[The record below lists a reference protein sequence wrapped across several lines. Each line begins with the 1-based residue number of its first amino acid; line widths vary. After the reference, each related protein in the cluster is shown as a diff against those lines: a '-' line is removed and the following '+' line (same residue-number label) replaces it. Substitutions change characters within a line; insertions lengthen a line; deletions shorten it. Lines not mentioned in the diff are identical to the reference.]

1 MQKNFNLS
9 RLLEFNIGI
18 LLISTSGALGRYVT
32 LLPEIT
38 IFWRALLASLF
49 IFIFCKLKGLSFK
62 TQSSKDSLK
71 IIVGGILMG
80 LHWVTYFYSLRLSNV
95 AIGMLSIFTYPVIT
109 SLLEPII
116 LKTKFK
122 PTHLLLSILVLVG
135 IYFLVPDFN
144 LDNKHAIA
152 VGYGVFS
159 ALCYSLRN
167 IIMKEQVTKYNG
179 LVLMFYQTFV
189 ITIGLCSLPFIYGAS
204 GLIAQWK
211 PLLTLALLTT
221 CIGHTIF
228 LMSFRHFSITTASI
242 MSSSQPV
249 FGIIL
254 GIIFLNEYPSLTT
267 IIGGV
272 LIVSAV
278 VIESIKS
285 YKTTNM
291 HPKADQVEE
300 EQ

>member
-9 RLLEFNIGI
+9 RLLEFNIGVI
-18 LLISTSGALGRYVT
+18 LISTSGVLGRYVT

-49 IFIFCKLKGLSFK
+49 IFIFCKYKGLSFK
-62 TQSSKDSLK
+62 TQSSKDTLK
-71 IIVGGILMG
+71 IILGGLLMG
-80 LHWVTYFYSLRLSNV
+80 LHWITYFYSLRLSNV

-122 PTHLLLSILVLVG
+122 LAHLLLSILVFVG

-144 LDNKHAIA
+144 FENDHAIA

-179 LVLMFYQTFV
+179 LILMFYQTLI
-189 ITIGLCSLPFIYGAS
+189 ITIGLSALPFIYGAS

-211 PLLTLALLTT
+211 PLITLALLTT

-249 FGIIL
+249 FGIIM

-267 IIGGV
+267 IIGGI

-278 VIESIKS
+278 IIESVKS
-285 YKTTNM
+285 YKTTNT
-291 HPKADQVEE
+291 HPTKDQ
-300 EQ
+300 